1 MKNNKEIFKK
11 HGIKNTKQR
20 NIILEILKEA
30 KKPLTAEEIFLQS
43 KEIDENISFSTIY
56 RVLNTFI
63 SKDIVNK
70 MAIVEENISVFE
82 LNKIDHEHYLL
93 CIGCNKAIEIGHCPI
108 RTYENSLEEA
118 TDFDIIGHKLEI
130 YGYCPECKKKNSNG
144 N

>member
-1 MKNNKEIFKK
+1 MKNNKELFKK

-43 KEIDENISFSTIY
+43 KEIDENISLSTVY

-93 CIGCNKAIEIGHCPI
+93 CIGCNKVVEIKHCPI

-118 TDFDIIGHKLEI
+118 TDFDIVGHKLEL
-130 YGYCPECKKKNSNG
+130 YGYCPECKEKKTKK
-144 N
+144 